1 MCCSLPHQR
10 CNDDAVFG
18 IYCGRWKIF
27 FDRYRT
33 ICPFYA
39 KIYVYIDSTKKWIS
53 FLFFVQTRF
62 SRGLFCSFLSAW
74 LFHPFQYF
82 FRIPVWLS
90 TFLLSRSSRVFAR
103 STLFTSFLPRFL
115 LSFLFFSFL
124 LFLFPRLTLMSALPS
139 SKSNTRPR
147 VTLSVYS
154 SRAGEGDETMLCQS
168 GRRGKFMQIR
178 WLRAFAIYM
187 RRMAR

>member
-82 FRIPVWLS
+82 FRIPVWQS

-103 STLFTSFLPRFL
+103 LHAFHLVPSSSPSLV
-115 LSFLFFSFL
+115 SFLFLPPLS
-124 LFLFPRLTLMSALPS
+124 LPS
-139 SKSNTRPR
+139 LNSNERTSFVQIEYSTKSYAIGLF
-147 VTLSVYS
+147 VS
-154 SRAGEGDETMLCQS
+154 SR
-168 GRRGKFMQIR
+168 GRR
-178 WLRAFAIYM
+178 
-187 RRMAR
+187 